1 MCDVSGRAAMFHAGA
16 GGAGDAG
23 VGGGGVAALP
33 RQSHDSSSHG
43 RHQQKQ
49 KEKAGP
55 TPNRRAAATALQK
68 KQGDKA
74 APGHAA
80 SGDQLA
86 RLPVADRGQFVPDEA
101 ILCSME
107 RIVVHE
113 DCSAQDPMWI
123 ELQASSTS
131 DPPSLLASGLRLE
144 KGQSQLVTNG
154 SLEMRVGE
162 VTAFESQVDVTLEDE
177 AGAAGVAADAPSAP
191 PAFGAESGASEML
204 TVSATTDPPAGAS
217 TDAISL
223 VFPCLSP
230 PVAQQ
235 NGATAQD
242 SAASQH
248 DDDED
253 EAARKLDL
261 FTAEVQTKVRT
272 PLATLAP
279 RRVPRAD
286 SEVQAMEVEF
296 KLPQRSRRI
305 AAQALSNVPA
315 SKRGEVLMMK
325 RFGVIDENAIVT
337 KESRKAYDELYCKK
351 LTPKEFTAARV
362 LFPSERV
369 PSSRRTR
376 RSVMEAA

>member
-1 MCDVSGRAAMFHAGA
+1 
-16 GGAGDAG
+16 
-23 VGGGGVAALP
+23 
-33 RQSHDSSSHG
+33 
-43 RHQQKQ
+43 
-49 KEKAGP
+49 
-55 TPNRRAAATALQK
+55 
-68 KQGDKA
+68 
-74 APGHAA
+74 
-80 SGDQLA
+80 
-86 RLPVADRGQFVPDEA
+86 
-101 ILCSME
+101 ME

-351 LTPKEFTAARV
+351 LTPKEFTTARV